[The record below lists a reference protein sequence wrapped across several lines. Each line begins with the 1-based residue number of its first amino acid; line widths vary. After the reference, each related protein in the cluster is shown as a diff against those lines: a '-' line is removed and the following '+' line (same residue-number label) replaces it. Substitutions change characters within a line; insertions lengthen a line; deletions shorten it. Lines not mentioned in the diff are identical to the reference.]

1 MRGKIKSCSPLSH
14 YSIILAIENSF
25 YVVRSFRG
33 FAREQAGRGDDK
45 QNTMVF
51 DPDRYRAPP
60 YQVDHIR
67 ILRYLADDLGGNQC
81 RLGRRGCHLTAKT
94 SKVLKYYTKK

>member
-1 MRGKIKSCSPLSH
+1 MAARGQAPMSASLSH

-25 YVVRSFRG
+25 YGRRAFAG
-33 FAREQAGRGDDK
+33 FARGHGRRGDDK
-45 QNTMVF
+45 QHTMVF

-67 ILRYLADDLGGNQC
+67 ILRYLADDLGGN
-81 RLGRRGCHLTAKT
+81 
-94 SKVLKYYTKK
+94 